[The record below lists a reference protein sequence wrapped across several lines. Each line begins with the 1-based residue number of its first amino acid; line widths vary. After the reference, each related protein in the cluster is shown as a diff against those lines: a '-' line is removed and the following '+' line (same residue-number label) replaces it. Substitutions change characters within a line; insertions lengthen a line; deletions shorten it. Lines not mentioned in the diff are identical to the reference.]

1 MAAFTLWQGGP
12 IYDSGV
18 AFPLG
23 TDSVLLS
30 DFARTAG
37 VKRGCELCCGSGA
50 ISLMLLWTVRRLHM
64 DCVELLPEA
73 AEVTRANLNNNSLE
87 DRSTV
92 INGDIR
98 SIRELIPAGSHEL
111 VVCNP
116 PYFPE
121 GSGKAPSDRERRLA
135 RTEAGCTIA
144 DVCSAAAWL
153 LKPGGTFSVVFRPER
168 LSELLCVMSAA
179 GLEPK
184 RLRCVSHT
192 AEKAPCLVLVEGK
205 RGARAG
211 LSFLAPLILKD
222 DDGGESAE
230 FKRIYHKEDE

>member
-1 MAAFTLWQGGP
+1 MQEFELWPQGP
-12 IYDSGV
+12 IFNPGA

-50 ISLMLLWTVRRLHM
+50 VSLMLLWRAKNLHM

-73 AEVTRANLNNNSLE
+73 ASAARGNFAKNNLQA
-87 DRSTV
+87 RSSV

-98 SIRELIPAGSHEL
+98 EIRSLLPAGSQEL

-116 PYFPE
+116 PYFAE
-121 GSGKAPSDRERRLA
+121 GSGKLPADPERSLA
-135 RTEAGCTIA
+135 RSELGCSISE
-144 DVCSAAAWL
+144 VCAAAGWL
-153 LKPGGTFSVVFRPER
+153 LTTGGSFCLVFRPER
-168 LSELLCVMSAA
+168 LSELFHALTAA

-184 RLRCVSHT
+184 RLQTVSHT
-192 AEKAPCLVLVEGK
+192 IERAPSLVLVEAR
-205 RGARAG
+205 RGSRPG
-211 LSFLAPLILKD
+211 LTFMPPLWLYEP
-222 DDGGESAE
+222 DGAESGQY
-230 FKRIYHKEDE
+230 KRIYHKEAD